1 MMKFSKVMIP
11 TLATLAL
18 GMSLISTPASGT
30 TADTKLNQSITG
42 GEHNIAVTPVSN
54 FNAVTL
60 SGETQVTHANPGVLT
75 VTDATG
81 SGNGWRI
88 NVKADQ
94 FKVSGGDAK
103 SNRTLP
109 KGSLVLNSGVS
120 YITKVGGTSSP
131 NPEFKTTNFII
142 DTDNQVTILSGKKD
156 EGMGKYNVSFND
168 KSLALTLN
176 PHSTYVEN
184 KAGATS
190 YESKLTYSIVTGP

>member
-1 MMKFSKVMIP
+1 MRFSRVMIP
-11 TLATLAL
+11 PLATLAL
-18 GMSLISTPASGT
+18 GMSLMGTPASAAT
-30 TADTKLNQSITG
+30 TAETKLNQSITG

-60 SGETQVTHANPGVLT
+60 SGETQVTNANPGVLT

-81 SGNGWRI
+81 SGDGWRI

-94 FKVSGGDAK
+94 FKVSGDSKK

-109 KGSLVLNSGVS
+109 KGSLVLNSGGAA
-120 YITKVGGTSSP
+120 ITKEGGTSSP
-131 NPEFKTTNFII
+131 NPAFKTTNFII
-142 DTDNQVTILSGKKD
+142 DTDNQVTILNAKKD

>member
-1 MMKFSKVMIP
+1 MMRFSKVMIP

-18 GMSLISTPASGT
+18 GMSLMGTPASAAT

-42 GEHNIAVTPVSN
+42 GEHNITVTPVSN

-94 FKVSGGDAK
+94 FKVSGDTK

-109 KGSLVLNSGVS
+109 KGSLVLNSGGAT
-120 YITKVGGTSSP
+120 ITKVGGTSSP
-131 NPEFKTTNFII
+131 NLEFKTTNFII
-142 DTDNQVTILSGKKD
+142 DTDNQVTILSAKKMRVW
-156 EGMGKYNVSFND
+156 GNIMLVSMI
-168 KSLALTLN
+168 SL
-176 PHSTYVEN
+176 
-184 KAGATS
+184 
-190 YESKLTYSIVTGP
+190 

>member
-1 MMKFSKVMIP
+1 MMRFSKVMIP
-11 TLATLAL
+11 SLATLAL
-18 GMSLISTPASGT
+18 GMSLIGTPASAAT

-42 GEHNIAVTPVSN
+42 GEHNIAVTPISN

-94 FKVSGGDAK
+94 FKVSGDAK

-109 KGSLVLNSGVS
+109 KGSLVLNSSGAA
-120 YITKVGGTSSP
+120 ITKVGGTSSP
-131 NPEFKTTNFII
+131 NPEFKTTNYII
-142 DTDNQVTILSGKKD
+142 DTDNQVTILSAKKD

>member
-1 MMKFSKVMIP
+1 MRFSKVMIP

-18 GMSLISTPASGT
+18 GMSLMGTPASAAT
-30 TADTKLNQSITG
+30 TAETKLNQSITG

-60 SGETQVTHANPGVLT
+60 SGETQVTNANPGVLT

-81 SGNGWRI
+81 SGDGWRI

-94 FKVSGGDAK
+94 FKVSGDAK

-109 KGSLVLNSGVS
+109 KGSLVLNSGGA
-120 YITKVGGTSSP
+120 ITKVGGTSSP

-142 DTDNQVTILSGKKD
+142 DTDNQVTILSAKKD

-184 KAGATS
+184 KASATS

>member
-1 MMKFSKVMIP
+1 MMKFGKVMIP
-11 TLATLAL
+11 TLVTVAL
-18 GMSLISTPASGT
+18 GMSLLGTPASAAT
-30 TADTKLNQSITG
+30 TAETKLTQSITG
-42 GEHNIAVTPVSN
+42 GEHNVAVTPVSN
-54 FNAVTL
+54 FNAMTL
-60 SGETQVTHANPGVLT
+60 SGETQVTNANPGVLT

-81 SGNGWRI
+81 SGDGWRI

-94 FKVSGGDAK
+94 FKVSGDTK

-109 KGSLVLNSGVS
+109 KGSLVLNNGGAA
-120 YITKVGGTSSP
+120 ITKVGGTSSP
-131 NPEFKTTNFII
+131 NPEFKSTNFII
-142 DTDNQVTILSGKKD
+142 DTDNQVTILSAKKD

-168 KSLALTLN
+168 KSMALTLN

>member
-1 MMKFSKVMIP
+1 MKFGKVMIP
-11 TLATLAL
+11 TLVTVAL
-18 GMSLISTPASGT
+18 GMSLLGTPASAAT
-30 TADTKLNQSITG
+30 TAETKLTQSITG
-42 GEHNIAVTPVSN
+42 GEHNVAVTPVSN

-60 SGETQVTHANPGVLT
+60 SGETQVTNANPGVLT

-94 FKVSGGDAK
+94 FKVSGDTK

-109 KGSLVLNSGVS
+109 KGSLILNNGGAA
-120 YITKVGGTSSP
+120 ITKIGGTSSP
-131 NPEFKTTNFII
+131 NPEFKSTNFII
-142 DTDNQVTILSGKKD
+142 DTDNQVTILSAKQD

-176 PHSTYVEN
+176 PHSTYVES
-184 KAGATS
+184 KTGATS
-190 YESKLTYSIVTGP
+190 YESKITYSIVTGP

>member
-1 MMKFSKVMIP
+1 MRFSRVMIP
-11 TLATLAL
+11 PLATLAL
-18 GMSLISTPASGT
+18 GMSLMGTPASAAT
-30 TADTKLNQSITG
+30 TAETKLNQSITG

-60 SGETQVTHANPGVLT
+60 SGETQVTNANPGVLT

-81 SGNGWRI
+81 SGDGWRI

-94 FKVSGGDAK
+94 FKVSGDSK

-109 KGSLVLNSGVS
+109 KGSLVLNSGGAA
-120 YITKVGGTSSP
+120 ITKVGGTSSP
-131 NPEFKTTNFII
+131 NPAFKTTNFII
-142 DTDNQVTILSGKKD
+142 DTDNQVTILNAKKD

-176 PHSTYVEN
+176 P
-184 KAGATS
+184 
-190 YESKLTYSIVTGP
+190 

>member
-1 MMKFSKVMIP
+1 MRFSKVMIP
-11 TLATLAL
+11 SLATVAL
-18 GMSLISTPASGT
+18 GISLMGTPTSAAT

-42 GEHNIAVTPVSN
+42 GEHNIAVTPISN

-94 FKVSGGDAK
+94 FKISGDAK
-103 SNRTLP
+103 TSRTLP
-109 KGSLVLNSGVS
+109 KGSLVLNSGGAA
-120 YITKVGGTSSP
+120 ITKVGGTSSP
-131 NPEFKTTNFII
+131 NPEFI
-142 DTDNQVTILSGKKD
+142 DADNQVTILSAKKD

>member
-1 MMKFSKVMIP
+1 MMRFSKVMIP

-18 GMSLISTPASGT
+18 GMSLMGTPASAAT
-30 TADTKLNQSITG
+30 TAETKLNQSITG

-60 SGETQVTHANPGVLT
+60 SGETQVTNANPGVLT

-81 SGNGWRI
+81 SGDGWRI

-94 FKVSGGDAK
+94 FKVSGDAK

-109 KGSLVLNSGVS
+109 KGSLVLNSGGA
-120 YITKVGGTSSP
+120 ITKVGGTSSP

-142 DTDNQVTILSGKKD
+142 DTDNQVTILSAKKD

-184 KAGATS
+184 KASATS

>member
-18 GMSLISTPASGT
+18 GMSLISTPASAAT

-94 FKVSGGDAK
+94 FKVSGDAK

-109 KGSLVLNSGVS
+109 KGSLVLNSGGAA
-120 YITKVGGTSSP
+120 ITKVGGTSSP

-142 DTDNQVTILSGKKD
+142 DTDNQVTILSAKKD

-184 KAGATS
+184 KAGAT
-190 YESKLTYSIVTGP
+190 

>member
-1 MMKFSKVMIP
+1 MMRFSKVMIP
-11 TLATLAL
+11 SLATVAL
-18 GMSLISTPASGT
+18 GISLMGTPTSAAT

-42 GEHNIAVTPVSN
+42 GEHNIAVTPISN

-94 FKVSGGDAK
+94 FKISGDAK
-103 SNRTLP
+103 TSRTLP
-109 KGSLVLNSGVS
+109 KGSLVLNSGGAA
-120 YITKVGGTSSP
+120 ITKVGGTSSP
-131 NPEFKTTNFII
+131 NPEFI
-142 DTDNQVTILSGKKD
+142 DADNQVTILSAKKD